1 MSFQVSCV
9 DHSSLWFGFLTR
21 QFREYLVEYA
31 HPAPPDEP
39 VIDRLVGTVLPW
51 RVTPSQSILDDEY
64 NTAYHHAVIYLRNT
78 MRERKIG
85 LNAAH
90 LRFAQKEQARHRH
103 ASQT

>member
-1 MSFQVSCV
+1 
-9 DHSSLWFGFLTR
+9 LTC

-39 VIDRLVGTVLPW
+39 VIDRLVGTVLAW
-51 RVTPSQSILDDEY
+51 GVTPSQPILDDKY
-64 NTAYHHAVIYLRNT
+64 NTTYHHAVIYPRNP
-78 MRERKIG
+78 MREGEIR

-90 LRFAQKEQARHRH
+90 LRFAQKEQVRHRH